1 MADQTINEKGE
12 ILVTTTD
19 VSTIEERE
27 LQIREILLAILQ
39 EVRHTNIM
47 LKEALEA
54 DSELSEIEE
63 DVP

>member
-1 MADQTINEKGE
+1 MADQTVNEKGE
-12 ILVTTTD
+12 VLVTTAD
-19 VSTIEERE
+19 LSTLEDRE
-27 LQIREILLAILQ
+27 LDIREILLAILK

-54 DSELSEIEE
+54 DSDIDEVEE

>member
-19 VSTIEERE
+19 VSTVEERE

-54 DSELSEIEE
+54 DSEPSEIEE
-63 DVP
+63 NVP